1 MIKENLARAA
11 RSTLVTAVLALLF
24 LGLDT
29 APTIPSVPASVPEPP
44 DLEEVAMLEDLAAWM
59 VGPAAQ
65 GRHLDTMVRDN
76 LTDLIRKRPRRFQ
89 LFRAT
94 LDDRA
99 EREFLHN
106 LPYGDVIEETAS
118 KHRVDGLLLAAL
130 VQAESS
136 FLPNAVSPV
145 GAVGLTQVMPAT
157 ARWLGEGG
165 DLTDPDSN
173 LDVGAR
179 YLSRLLDRFDGN
191 LELAL
196 AAYNAGPTNVVRYGG
211 VPPFRETRNYVRKV
225 LSIYAGHNLEIW
237 EISAEDAP
245 LAAGTVLAEVAR
257 PRPAVGTLASA
268 GTLRTAVAR

>member
-1 MIKENLARAA
+1 MIKENLARATRA
-11 RSTLVTAVLALLF
+11 ILVTAVLALLF

-44 DLEEVAMLEDLAAWM
+44 DLEEVAMLEELADWL
-59 VGPAAQ
+59 VGPASQ

-76 LTDLIRKRPRRFQ
+76 MTDLIRKRPRRFQ
-89 LFRAT
+89 LFRET
-94 LDDRA
+94 LDHGA
-99 EREFLHN
+99 EREFLRG
-106 LPYGDVIEETAS
+106 LPYGDVIEETAA

-130 VQAESS
+130 VEAESS

-157 ARWLGEGG
+157 ARWLGERG

-173 LDVGAR
+173 LDVGAL
-179 YLSRLLDRFDGN
+179 YLSRLLNRFDGN

-196 AAYNAGPTNVVRYGG
+196 AAYNAGPTNVLRYGG

-225 LSIYAGHNLEIW
+225 LTIYADHNLEIW
-237 EISAEDAP
+237 ESSAPVPEPEEELRFAAEAP
-245 LAAGTVLAEVAR
+245 E
-257 PRPAVGTLASA
+257 AVGTLASMA
-268 GTLRTAVAR
+268 TVRPAVAR

>member
-1 MIKENLARAA
+1 MMKENLVRAA
-11 RSTLVTAVLALLF
+11 RGVLVTTVLALLF

-29 APTIPSVPASVPEPP
+29 APTIPSVPTAVPEAP
-44 DLEEVAMLEDLAAWM
+44 DLEEVAMLEDLADWL

-65 GRHLDTMVRDN
+65 GRQLDAMVRDN

-89 LFRAT
+89 LFRET
-94 LDDRA
+94 LDAEA
-99 EREFLHN
+99 EREFLRG
-106 LPYGDVIEETAS
+106 LPYGNAIEETAER
-118 KHRVDGLLLAAL
+118 HRMDGLLLAAL

-136 FLPNAVSPV
+136 FLPDAVSPV

-157 ARWLGEGG
+157 AQWLGQRG

-173 LDVGAR
+173 LEVGAL

-196 AAYNAGPTNVVRYGG
+196 AAYNAGPTNVLRYGG

-225 LSIYAGHNLEIW
+225 LSIYVDHNLEIW
-237 EISAEDAP
+237 ETSGTTPGVGGTLPAGGNAE
-245 LAAGTVLAEVAR
+245 
-257 PRPAVGTLASA
+257 AVSTLASV
-268 GTLRTAVAR
+268 GHRSLRPAIAR